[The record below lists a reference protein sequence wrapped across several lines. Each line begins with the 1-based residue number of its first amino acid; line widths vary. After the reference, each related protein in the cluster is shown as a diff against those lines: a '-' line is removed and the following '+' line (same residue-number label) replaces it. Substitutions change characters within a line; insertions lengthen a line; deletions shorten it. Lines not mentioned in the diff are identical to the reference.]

1 MPIGPDIRLYLR
13 LAAIILALLVAV
25 PTHLLWRLLRLP
37 SPWPKWFLGAMGWI
51 IGARRRVIGTP
62 LRRDVVFLSNHL
74 SWMDIPILAGANGS
88 AFVAK
93 AEVEHVPIVGWLCT
107 LNRTIFV
114 RREDRLGIAG
124 QINQLREALAETWA
138 ITIFPEGTTSDGET
152 LLPFKAALLAVLD
165 PPPPGVLVQPVRIDY
180 GDATRELAW
189 VGDEPGLDHAKRVLR
204 RPGNFT
210 ATLHFCDPF
219 DPRDFPGRKAIAAE
233 ARARVAAAG
242 GDPAQAPV

>member
-1 MPIGPDIRLYLR
+1 
-13 LAAIILALLVAV
+13 
-25 PTHLLWRLLRLP
+25 
-37 SPWPKWFLGAMGWI
+37 MGWI
-51 IGARRRVIGTP
+51 VGARRRVIGTP
-62 LRRDVVFLSNHL
+62 LRRDVVFLANHL

-93 AEVEHVPIVGWLCT
+93 AEAGDIPVVGWLCT

-138 ITIFPEGTTSDGET
+138 ITIFPEGTTGDGTT

-180 GDATRELAW
+180 GAATRELAW

-204 RPGNFT
+204 RPRHCIS
-210 ATLHFCDPF
+210 ATRSIRAISPAEKRSP
-219 DPRDFPGRKAIAAE
+219 PR
-233 ARARVAAAG
+233 RARGSRRRVAKRRTRLYRRR
-242 GDPAQAPV
+242 DDQTFAQDLPRQVVRLPDERL